1 LNAVARVLQLHPA
14 NRGRVAQCG
23 RAKLSVARCAAANA
37 AELQPGEGCVGVAA
51 LDASALDTVGRW
63 RLGPAKKA
71 STPVEALHPLA
82 VTFQIQ
88 P

>member
-1 LNAVARVLQLHPA
+1 VRLLVHVDRSGWVCGAV
-14 NRGRVAQCG
+14 VAVSSG
-23 RAKLSVARCAAANA
+23 TT
-37 AELQPGEGCVGVAA
+37 A